1 MPVLH
6 ATFWHPR
13 PESAVTDIVDK
24 ATRSRMMSGI
34 RGKNTKPELVLRK
47 ALHAAGFRYRLHV
60 KDLPGKPDLVFP
72 KYKAVIFV
80 HGCFW
85 HGHNCRYFKV
95 PQTRTEFWLQK
106 IGQNKLRDE
115 SQHAELVKQG
125 WRILV
130 VWECATRSN
139 RSSGLFMLIDYVTDW
154 LLKGLSTSQ
163 IDESGLKPL
172 PCSATES
179 VTTSKAL
186 PPNT

>member
-1 MPVLH
+1 
-6 ATFWHPR
+6 
-13 PESAVTDIVDK
+13 
-24 ATRSRMMSGI
+24 MSGI

-47 ALHAAGFRYRLHV
+47 ALHAAGFRYRLHA

-85 HGHNCRYFKV
+85 HGHDCRYFKV

-115 SQHAELVKQG
+115 RQLAELVKQG

-130 VWECATRSN
+130 VWECATRCN
-139 RSSGLFMLIDYVTDW
+139 RSSEMDMLIDYISDW
-154 LLKGLSTSQ
+154 LLKHSPTTQ
-163 IDESGLKPL
+163 IDK
-172 PCSATES
+172 S
-179 VTTSKAL
+179 VLSETPSIMEL
-186 PPNT
+186 PPQAGI